1 MSSYTGA
8 LKGNS
13 VLLAFVDLLI
23 LLLSFYMGIRL
34 IKRTSMVTAVAFL
47 FQLSI
52 LTAGTMALFSG
63 TFLVPAF
70 EIVIILLGFIIPF
83 AFLVHD
89 YISMKRRIKESG
101 RAAPLIQRLE
111 KENASPRY
119 GEFAENVLDWGG
131 AAGAGIISASLSIK
145 DKTFKKQFMGQI
157 RDANRLI
164 GQGKFEEALTNYK
177 ILAGIA
183 CSNPA
188 VVYNVAWLLRKRG
201 EYEESVKWYKKA
213 INLLENT
220 NERNEAVQSEEE
232 NAENEAD
239 ERGGKNAQGKGV
251 LFAMAHFG
259 CGMCLYALNKYEMAI
274 VHFTDAMK
282 YVPELREAGI
292 NVARAYLA
300 LGKAD
305 EAEEYIRKALDK
317 KEDYRL
323 RYLLAGICFEKN
335 RDMECKYH
343 LEKAIEGR
351 DDFIEAWEFLGRICR
366 KTGDWAGAENAYKKL
381 AQLIPQDADSYYRL
395 GVALRQEGK
404 TEEAFSSF
412 KTAADIN
419 PKHSRALYSMASIL
433 DAQGKYDRAE
443 ECLKK
448 SLEGDEKLEMAYNLL
463 AEIYISADRIYD
475 AIRVYEEAAAE
486 YPDSYLILYN
496 LGVTRMMAKDYAE
509 AAASFKRAQ
518 KITDDDPA
526 LYYNWASAAIALKN
540 YSEAARLY
548 KEGLRFKPDDDEM
561 LYGLAR
567 ISALSGDAEA
577 AIAFLTQCFQI
588 NPGLK
593 LRARA
598 SHDFASLRTLKA
610 FREITEL
617 PQKEEE

>member
-201 EYEESVKWYKKA
+201 EYEESVKWYKK
-213 INLLENT
+213 
-220 NERNEAVQSEEE
+220 
-232 NAENEAD
+232 
-239 ERGGKNAQGKGV
+239 
-251 LFAMAHFG
+251 
-259 CGMCLYALNKYEMAI
+259 
-274 VHFTDAMK
+274 
-282 YVPELREAGI
+282 P
-292 NVARAYLA
+292 
-300 LGKAD
+300 
-305 EAEEYIRKALDK
+305 
-317 KEDYRL
+317 
-323 RYLLAGICFEKN
+323 
-335 RDMECKYH
+335 
-343 LEKAIEGR
+343 
-351 DDFIEAWEFLGRICR
+351 
-366 KTGDWAGAENAYKKL
+366 
-381 AQLIPQDADSYYRL
+381 LI
-395 GVALRQEGK
+395 
-404 TEEAFSSF
+404 
-412 KTAADIN
+412 
-419 PKHSRALYSMASIL
+419 
-433 DAQGKYDRAE
+433 
-443 ECLKK
+443 CLKTPMSVTK
-448 SLEGDEKLEMAYNLL
+448 QCSQKKRMLKMKQMKGAVRTLRVKACFSPWPIL
-463 AEIYISADRIYD
+463 AAECAFMPLINMKWQLYISPMR
-475 AIRVYEEAAAE
+475 
-486 YPDSYLILYN
+486 
-496 LGVTRMMAKDYAE
+496 
-509 AAASFKRAQ
+509 
-518 KITDDDPA
+518 
-526 LYYNWASAAIALKN
+526 
-540 YSEAARLY
+540 
-548 KEGLRFKPDDDEM
+548 
-561 LYGLAR
+561 
-567 ISALSGDAEA
+567 
-577 AIAFLTQCFQI
+577 
-588 NPGLK
+588 
-593 LRARA
+593 
-598 SHDFASLRTLKA
+598 
-610 FREITEL
+610 
-617 PQKEEE
+617 